1 MQRGEF
7 LEHSGRIRD
16 LAKPGELSRRITRDV
31 QVQGRKAL
39 SQAMEIAA
47 DERGVLAGTL
57 TALMLWMACKQ
68 VFAKAV
74 ELAPRQTRMGQDA
87 DLVKGGLEKAK
98 TACAA
103 RADRYKT
110 CAKCNQ
116 NMLDFNLCGA
126 C

>member
-1 MQRGEF
+1 MSAAEEKLAQLRAARDAARAEF

-57 TALMLWMACKQ
+57 TALMLWMASQTGFCQGRRIGPQGK
-68 VFAKAV
+68 
-74 ELAPRQTRMGQDA
+74 TRMGQDA
-87 DLVKGGLEKAK
+87 ESGQRRSGKSQ
-98 TACAA
+98 
-103 RADRYKT
+103 DRLRGKSG
-110 CAKCNQ
+110 Q
-116 NMLDFNLCGA
+116 V
-126 C
+126 